1 MDMYGINS
9 ESISDFGCRKILG
22 IKSPFSRSLSG
33 IRYSKAPLKQDTY
46 MQHRKNISNQNSI
59 AMRDK
64 LIKTGIV
71 ASIFGL
77 TSVMFSKIKKNIAL
91 RKASETAK
99 VSVFSKI
106 KNLFKKG

>member
-22 IKSPFSRSLSG
+22 IKSPFSRYLGG
-33 IRYSKAPLKQDTY
+33 IRFSKTPLKQDTY
-46 MQHRKNISNQNSI
+46 MQHRKNLSNQNSVV
-59 AMRDK
+59 MQDK
-64 LIKTGIV
+64 LVKTGIV

-77 TSVMFSKIKKNIAL
+77 TCAMFSKIKKNIAL
-91 RKASETAK
+91 RKANASAK